1 MKTKV
6 ISTVLF
12 LCLSAHASIKEGE
25 SLFKE
30 YCWGCH
36 HQTSMAFGPSFKQI
50 ANTRNSG
57 EIISHIA
64 DPKGTYKQLGYS
76 RSVMPEF
83 KNLTQEELQS
93 LSDFIQSFKD
103 E

>member
-1 MKTKV
+1 MTTKL
-6 ISTVLF
+6 IYALLF
-12 LCLSAHASIKEGE
+12 VCLSANASALEGE
-25 SLFKE
+25 KIFKE

-36 HQTSMAFGPSFKQI
+36 HETSMAFGPSFKQI

-57 EIISHIA
+57 EIISHIV
-64 DPKGTYKQLGYS
+64 DPKKSFKQLGYS

-83 KNLTQEELQS
+83 KNFSAEELQN

-103 E
+103 

>member
-6 ISTVLF
+6 IYTILF
-12 LCLSAHASIKEGE
+12 LCITAQASVKAGE
-25 SLFKE
+25 KLFKE

-36 HQTSMAFGPSFKQI
+36 HETSMAFGPSFKQI
-50 ANTRNSG
+50 ANMRNSG
-57 EIISHIA
+57 EIISHIV
-64 DPKGTYKQLGYS
+64 DPKNTYKQLGYT

-83 KNLTQEELQS
+83 KNFSQEELQN

-103 E
+103 